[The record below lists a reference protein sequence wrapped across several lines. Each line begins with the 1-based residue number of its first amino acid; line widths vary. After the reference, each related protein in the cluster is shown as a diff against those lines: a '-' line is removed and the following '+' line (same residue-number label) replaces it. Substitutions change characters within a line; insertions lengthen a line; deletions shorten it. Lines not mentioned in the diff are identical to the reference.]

1 MSHNTWLHRL
11 VRMGVLPLA
20 NTPVTP
26 NQITTLRLL
35 TGVACAVLFAVGPAW
50 HLYAALLF
58 VVSMLLDRADGV
70 LARITGKTSPWG
82 HSYDLFSDG
91 LSNVLVFIGIGVGLR
106 DGALG
111 LWSIPMGLLAGLA
124 VAMIFWLVIKIERLE
139 GQRAAELGNF
149 AGFDPDDAMLV
160 VPLAVILG
168 WAKALL
174 IAAAIGAPVFAI
186 FMGWHFRSKLRT
198 PTHE

>member
-1 MSHNTWLHRL
+1 
-11 VRMGVLPLA
+11 
-20 NTPVTP
+20 
-26 NQITTLRLL
+26 
-35 TGVACAVLFAVGPAW
+35 
-50 HLYAALLF
+50 
-58 VVSMLLDRADGV
+58 MLLDRADGI

-82 HSYDLFSDG
+82 HRYDLFSDG

-124 VAMIFWLVIKIERLE
+124 VGMILWLVLKVERLE

-149 AGFDPDDAMLV
+149 SGFDPDDAMLV
-160 VPLAVILG
+160 VPLMVILG
-168 WAKALL
+168 WAKALF
-174 IAAAIGAPVFAI
+174 IVAAIGAPVFAI

-198 PTHE
+198 PTQEG

>member
-11 VRMGVLPLA
+11 VRIGVIPLV

-35 TGVACAVLFAVGPAW
+35 TGVACAALFALGPAW

-70 LARITGKTSPWG
+70 LARITGKTTPWG
-82 HSYDLFSDG
+82 HRYDLFSDG
-91 LSNVLVFIGIGVGLR
+91 FSNALVFIGIGVGLR
-106 DGALG
+106 DSALG
-111 LWSIPMGLLAGLA
+111 LWSIPMGFLAGLA
-124 VAMIFWLVIKIERLE
+124 VAMILWLVVKVERLE
-139 GQRAAELGNF
+139 GQRAAELGNL

-174 IAAAIGAPVFAI
+174 MAAAIGAPAFAI
-186 FMGWHFRSKLRT
+186 FMGLHFRSKLRN
-198 PTHE
+198 PSS